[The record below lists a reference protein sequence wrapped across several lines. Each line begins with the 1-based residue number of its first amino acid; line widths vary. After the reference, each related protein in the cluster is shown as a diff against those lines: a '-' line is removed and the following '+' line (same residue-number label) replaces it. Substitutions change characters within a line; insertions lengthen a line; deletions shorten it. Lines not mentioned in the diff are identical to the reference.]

1 MLTAE
6 RDQRTTVGRMS
17 LAIEESHDRA
27 VVRVGGVVGSSEAA
41 ELDLRLSLLITRR
54 PARVVFD
61 LDGLRLIGSL
71 GLGVLLAFR
80 RGLIRRGGRVALARA
95 RPEVAALLA
104 QVGLDKMFE
113 TFEGPPDV
121 PSI

>member
-1 MLTAE
+1 MLMAE
-6 RDQRTTVGRMS
+6 RQQRSTVGRMS
-17 LAIEESHDRA
+17 LAIQEGHDRV
-27 VVRVGGVVGSSEAA
+27 VVRIGGVVGSSEAT

-61 LDGLRLIGSL
+61 LDGLRLVGSL

-80 RGLIRRGGRVALARA
+80 RGLLRRGGRVALARV

-104 QVGLDKMFE
+104 QVGLDAMFE
-113 TFEGPPDV
+113 TFDNPADA